1 MIYVSGILYV
11 AWLCCYGWV
20 ICAICYGVF
29 MITCVIVGEN
39 AGTIIASPFILICAI
54 AGVAFLILL
63 IPIAII
69 VAVVKCFNKT

>member
-1 MIYVSGILYV
+1 MLVVFYM
-11 AWLCCYGWV
+11 WLGFVVMAGV